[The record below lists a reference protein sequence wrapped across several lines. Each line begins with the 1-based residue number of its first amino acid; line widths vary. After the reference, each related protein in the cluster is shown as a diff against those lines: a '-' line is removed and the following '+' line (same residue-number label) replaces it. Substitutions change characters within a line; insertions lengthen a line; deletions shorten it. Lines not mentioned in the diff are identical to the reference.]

1 MDLKAAI
8 ANQLKNIENR
18 TGKTLEDFRLLVA
31 QSGKT
36 KFGEQRDYLKNELGL
51 GHGDANAIV
60 KHLNEPQSQND
71 DPLIEIYSGPKEAL
85 LPLHSGIMNI
95 VKGFGEFEIAPKKG
109 YISLRRK
116 KQFAMVGPATKTQ
129 IEIGF
134 NMKGVAPNGR
144 LIQQPPGGMCQ
155 YKIRISDQ
163 SELDQEFEKWLQ
175 TAYESAG

>member
-71 DPLIEIYSGPKEAL
+71 DPLIEIYSGPKEVL
-85 LPLHSGIMNI
+85 LPLHSAIMNI
-95 VKGFGEFEIAPKKG
+95 VKGFGEFEG
-109 YISLRRK
+109 
-116 KQFAMVGPATKTQ
+116 
-129 IEIGF
+129 EI
-134 NMKGVAPNGR
+134 
-144 LIQQPPGGMCQ
+144 L
-155 YKIRISDQ
+155 
-163 SELDQEFEKWLQ
+163 E
-175 TAYESAG
+175 

>member
-1 MDLKAAI
+1 
-8 ANQLKNIENR
+8 
-18 TGKTLEDFRLLVA
+18 
-31 QSGKT
+31 
-36 KFGEQRDYLKNELGL
+36 
-51 GHGDANAIV
+51 
-60 KHLNEPQSQND
+60 
-71 DPLIEIYSGPKEAL
+71 
-85 LPLHSGIMNI
+85 
-95 VKGFGEFEIAPKKG
+95 
-109 YISLRRK
+109 
-116 KQFAMVGPATKTQ
+116 MVGPATKTQ

>member
-71 DPLIEIYSGPKEAL
+71 DPLIEIYSGPKEVL
-85 LPLHSGIMNI
+85 LPLHSAIMNI